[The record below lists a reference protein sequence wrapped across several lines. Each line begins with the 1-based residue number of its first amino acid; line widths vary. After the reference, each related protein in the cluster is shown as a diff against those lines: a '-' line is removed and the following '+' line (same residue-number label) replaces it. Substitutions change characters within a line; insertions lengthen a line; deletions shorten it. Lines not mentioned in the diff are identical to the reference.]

1 MQIPEVQQSEIPRH
15 ILSERMF
22 TGALESV
29 QKREQGAEAAIDE
42 ELVCEASLD
51 DLDADSVE
59 QLLQRVR
66 DRHPDTFLGGRSKA
80 LHRLGILRN
89 GSPTLAALLALGVYP
104 QQFFR
109 RLDIQFG
116 MYPGVDRDAITA
128 GERLLESRSIS
139 GSIPEMADR
148 ALTVVWQHMRIGAY
162 FDDVQRKELPEY
174 PLPAVRE
181 ALVNALMHRDY
192 SPRVRG
198 ERVRLD
204 MFVDRMEITSP
215 GGFSEA
221 LKAEQFDS
229 EVASSGRNQL
239 LSSLLGNIKDCENR
253 LVAENRGTGITVIN
267 KALAEALMPPAKIE
281 SSFSF
286 FRITFY
292 KRRVAPA
299 ERNAT
304 AKDYILKRLEKQDSI
319 SVKELMQ
326 GTKYSRGGIQKALS
340 DLVADNTIEKTEP
353 SRSPKQRYRMKL

>member
-1 MQIPEVQQSEIPRH
+1 
-15 ILSERMF
+15 
-22 TGALESV
+22 
-29 QKREQGAEAAIDE
+29 
-42 ELVCEASLD
+42 
-51 DLDADSVE
+51 
-59 QLLQRVR
+59 
-66 DRHPDTFLGGRSKA
+66 
-80 LHRLGILRN
+80 
-89 GSPTLAALLALGVYP
+89 
-104 QQFFR
+104 
-109 RLDIQFG
+109 
-116 MYPGVDRDAITA
+116 
-128 GERLLESRSIS
+128 
-139 GSIPEMADR
+139 
-148 ALTVVWQHMRIGAY
+148 
-162 FDDVQRKELPEY
+162 
-174 PLPAVRE
+174 
-181 ALVNALMHRDY
+181 
-192 SPRVRG
+192 
-198 ERVRLD
+198 